1 MSSSRNFWRWCRSSA
16 PNTRAKHSGK
26 RPFSASKRS
35 SGRQL
40 KAPSAHNLRL
50 SNIFSCNRI
59 GIAINATLGSTKNQ
73 LEVSVFCNQYK
84 YALPTSDQDV
94 RQEARGHCL
103 LSIYLCLGGDHHHA
117 CSVLCR
123 PEFVVLCKPQKRHFD
138 AANVLFR
145 QGILQSL
152 PQARVSS

>member
-1 MSSSRNFWRWCRSSA
+1 M
-16 PNTRAKHSGK
+16 
-26 RPFSASKRS
+26 
-35 SGRQL
+35 
-40 KAPSAHNLRL
+40 
-50 SNIFSCNRI
+50 NI
-59 GIAINATLGSTKNQ
+59 
-73 LEVSVFCNQYK
+73 EVSGFCNQYK

-94 RQEARGHCL
+94 RQEARGSTSCQSTSVL
-103 LSIYLCLGGDHHHA
+103 GDHHHA